1 MTTFGHTIAA
11 ACDDGAMGI
20 YDSVTGVLRMS
31 LSLVVPAQTIRGSPD
46 GSTLFCAHKMPSI
59 TVWDI
64 QTGGLIHT
72 FVLERKAED
81 ISVSS
86 KGRYLACRLS
96 DGSAETWEVA
106 NKMEGGAANWT
117 SRPPVTSLCWLDPEE
132 QLAVSTGTL
141 VGIWDVVARTHLRNF
156 GVRYPVHRMVYS
168 QKFNRLAIMAS
179 SAPESAI
186 TIINPQADA
195 SPAPHWIHQRFS
207 CFAFSQT
214 TGELVCGMETP
225 GLQLFNPSTR
235 FLKHFYHPDTMTSVS
250 CLQNGTV
257 VANFMGSGIQLLSM
271 DGGHTPSQQ
280 PTIST
285 LAVHVLDQDRIVAV
299 FPTSRDHISL
309 LESATMSQLLKIT
322 VPKTHRMPT
331 DYTTVIWAS
340 RENLMAVYYF
350 EDERTGGGFLQSW
363 RFHEEVPRWTLKV
376 VDAVEACWISP
387 TAVRLVTFH
396 ATGNLTRICL
406 WNAHNGQHEGQCKGV
421 DIPHDIKFYS
431 DAKFC
436 LYGDTSNV
444 LYTIGPWGPSPNL
457 NNDDVAPLTPKP
469 PRYLDVDVTREWV
482 VGGSKRICW
491 IPPGYIGSSK
501 FSYCWVGLSLV
512 MAGQDGVL
520 RKLTFSWD
528 DQKR

>member
-1 MTTFGHTIAA
+1 MAIFGHTIAA
-11 ACDDGAMGI
+11 ASEDGVVSI
-20 YDSVTGVLRMS
+20 YDSVTGVLR
-31 LSLVVPAQTIRGSPD
+31 LSLNLVAPAQAIRGSPD

-96 DGSAETWEVA
+96 DGSAEAWEVA
-106 NKMEGGAANWT
+106 DKMEGGAAIWT
-117 SRPPVTSLCWLDPEE
+117 SRLAPVTNLCWLGPEE

-141 VGIWDVVARTHLRNF
+141 VGIWDVVARTLLRNF

-186 TIINPQADA
+186 TVINPQVDA
-195 SPAPHWIHQRFS
+195 SPASHWIHKRFS

-214 TGELVCGMETP
+214 TEELVCGMETP

-235 FLKHFYHPDTMTSVS
+235 LSKRIDHPDTMISVS

-257 VANFMGSGIQLLSM
+257 VANFMSSGIRLLSL
-271 DGGHTPSQQ
+271 DGGHTTPSQQ

-285 LAVHVLDQDRIVAV
+285 LAVNILDQDGTIAV
-299 FPTSRDHISL
+299 FPTSRDHIAL

-350 EDERTGGGFLQSW
+350 EDERTGEGFLQSW
-363 RFHEEVPRWTLKV
+363 RFHGKVPRWTSGV
-376 VDAVEACWISP
+376 VDVVETCWISP

-396 ATGNLTRICL
+396 ATENLTRICVRD
-406 WNAHNGQHEGQCKGV
+406 ARSGQLEGQCKGV

-431 DAKFC
+431 DVEFC
-436 LYGDTSNV
+436 LYGDMSDV
-444 LYTIGPWGPSPNL
+444 SYTIGPWGPSPNHD
-457 NNDDVAPLTPKP
+457 NDDVAPLTPKP

-528 DQKR
+528 D